1 MRKELLKRPHI
12 LICSAE
18 FLSSEEV
25 NPGHHLQ
32 PTSVGIDFW
41 YIHTDGLTCC
51 VIDSL
56 LKCENKEN
64 ELLNII
70 CSDTEPLARLSPLLT
85 WASTSHLYRRVPGII
100 GQVPHLGPKCSA
112 KTSPFFVEDNR

>member
-25 NPGHHLQ
+25 NTGHLQQ
-32 PTSVGIDFW
+32 PTSVGIDLW
-41 YIHTDGLTCC
+41 YIHTDGRTCC

-56 LKCENKEN
+56 LKFENKEN

-70 CSDTEPLARLSPLLT
+70 YSDTEPLARLSPPLT
-85 WASTSHLYRRVPGII
+85 WASIFS
-100 GQVPHLGPKCSA
+100 
-112 KTSPFFVEDNR
+112 